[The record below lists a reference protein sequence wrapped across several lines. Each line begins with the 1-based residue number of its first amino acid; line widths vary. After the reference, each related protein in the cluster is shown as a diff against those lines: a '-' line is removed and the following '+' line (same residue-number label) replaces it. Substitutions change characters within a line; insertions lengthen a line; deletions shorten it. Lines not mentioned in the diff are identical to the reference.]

1 MQWLYAILILLW
13 VSSALADVG
22 NSGSARPKT
31 QADPCWTASETSAR
45 SALPV
50 WVAKIRRGSA
60 IYVIQHVRKACRIMS
75 DAAGSGDGRLAQ
87 LLTQLRDD
95 VLGPIYRAYP
105 RLADDRLADDSRRP
119 EYVRATGRDIG
130 RATAV
135 RLEAALT
142 TIRQEIGQAAT
153 DKANQTANK
162 DAAEGALQPFLNATV
177 ELSLASQP
185 VYDAYPD
192 LRTKE
197 FRSVQS
203 QPRTAETDASYRKM
217 VPPLGSVSLSAPAL
231 QEVKMF
237 MRQVR
242 HDSPR
247 DDWIASILW
256 TTKRRYKGPNDVDWI
271 DEGGGLVLGAYHR
284 TDVPSDAI
292 DKVDDVDI
300 VFSAPDP
307 SILAGKTIDLQQG
320 QFVLR
325 N

>member
-1 MQWLYAILILLW
+1 
-13 VSSALADVG
+13 
-22 NSGSARPKT
+22 
-31 QADPCWTASETSAR
+31 
-45 SALPV
+45 
-50 WVAKIRRGSA
+50 
-60 IYVIQHVRKACRIMS
+60 MS
-75 DAAGSGDGRLAQ
+75 DATGSSGGRLAQ
-87 LLTQLRDD
+87 LLAQLRDD

-105 RLADDRLADDSRRP
+105 RLADDPLADDNRRP

-162 DAAEGALQPFLNATV
+162 DAAEAALQPFLNATV
-177 ELSLASQP
+177 ELSLASE
-185 VYDAYPD
+185 VVFDAYPD

-197 FRSVQS
+197 LRSLS
-203 QPRTAETDASYRKM
+203 QPRTADTDASYRKM
-217 VPPLGSVSLSAPAL
+217 APPLGSIRLSASAL
-231 QEVKMF
+231 QQVKMF

-242 HDSPR
+242 RASPQ
-247 DDWIASILW
+247 DDLIASILW
-256 TTKRRYKGPNDVDWI
+256 ATKRKYKGPNDVDWI
-271 DEGGGLVLGAYHR
+271 NIEDGLQLGTYRR
-284 TDVPSDAI
+284 TDVPSDVI
-292 DKVDDVDI
+292 DKVDGVEI

-307 SILAGKTIDLQQG
+307 SMLAGKTIDLQKG